1 MIRVAII
8 TVSDR
13 ANAGT
18 YPDQSGPALAALLP
32 GEFSVVGLEVV
43 PDETGR
49 IRAALLRFCEQAD
62 LILTTGGTG
71 LGPRD
76 RTPEATA
83 ALLEFLIPGIPERI
97 RAAGPARSALSRG
110 LAGVRGKTLVIN
122 LPGSPKGAVE
132 SLSTV
137 LEIIPHAIAV
147 IKGSGHE

>member
-1 MIRVAII
+1 MRVAII

-13 ANAGT
+13 AHQGT

-32 GEFSVVGLEVV
+32 AEFSVVAQEIV
-43 PDETGR
+43 PDEIER
-49 IRAALLRFCEQAD
+49 IQAALLRFCEQAE

-76 RTPEATA
+76 HTPEATA
-83 ALLEFLIPGIPERI
+83 TLMEFLIPGIPERI